1 MEQLSLLQLSTP
13 KSEFCEPA
21 SSADPILSTC
31 YELSSGYIAL
41 VQEHSFSGRDC
52 ENPYHHLHEF
62 EQVCSCLKIS
72 GMTHET
78 LKWKLFPFS
87 LSEEARQWYIRVVG
101 SINGSWNEL
110 RDIFC
115 SAFFPLSRIRA
126 LRTEILTLHQNDK
139 ESIGVAWA
147 RFTLLVKSGPD
158 LSLPEHLL
166 LQHFYAGLDKESAH
180 HLGLTSRGS
189 FAHLT
194 PTESRKVLGKI
205 LDRTSFVCIHEPVPT
220 EPEMRQAEPSEIES
234 EPSKSQSVDSIYET
248 APEH

>member
-1 MEQLSLLQLSTP
+1 MEQLSLLQLSSP
-13 KSEFCEPA
+13 KSEFYEPA
-21 SSADPILSTC
+21 PSADPILSIS
-31 YELSSGYIAL
+31 YELDSGYIAF
-41 VQEHSFSGRDC
+41 VQGNSFSGRGC
-52 ENPYHHLHEF
+52 ENPYHHLREF
-62 EQVCSCLKIS
+62 KQVCSCKKIS

-87 LSEEARQWYIRVVG
+87 LSGEAKQWNIRVVG
-101 SINGSWNEL
+101 CVNGSWIEL
-110 RDIFC
+110 RDRFC
-115 SAFFPLSRIRA
+115 SAFFPLSRICT
-126 LRTEILTLHQNDK
+126 LRTEILTFRQNDK

-180 HLGLTSRGS
+180 HLNLTSGGS

-194 PTESRKVLGKI
+194 PTESRELLDKI

-220 EPEMRQAEPSEIES
+220 EPEMCQAEPSEIES
-234 EPSKSQSVDSIYET
+234 EPSEN
-248 APEH
+248 